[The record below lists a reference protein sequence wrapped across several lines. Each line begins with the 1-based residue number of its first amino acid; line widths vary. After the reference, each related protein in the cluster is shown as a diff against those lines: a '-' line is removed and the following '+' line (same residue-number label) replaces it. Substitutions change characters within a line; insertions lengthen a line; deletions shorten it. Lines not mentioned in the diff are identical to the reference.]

1 MENKIDLENLRRL
14 TIETKFSQEL
24 LEKDYHLTRILH
36 KISEKKIKDLVF
48 KGGTCLN
55 KCYLGFYRLS
65 EDLDFVYNQDTK
77 ELSKRQIKLILD
89 KIRRDIIEILEELG
103 FETSKELGKGWKMLT
118 SKFKPRIV
126 GLEIITKYSSII
138 NNSSQTIKLEISFRK
153 KLIKPTKRKTIK
165 HEFID
170 ATGEPILPENIG
182 IEVIDL
188 SENLAEKFRA
198 LLVRKNIAIRDVY
211 DIYFIFKNKIVK
223 IDKDLIDLILTKINE
238 SSKEKFIRKE
248 LFDFIKGLVS
258 KTSELDEKEIS
269 SMLKSDE
276 DVDVKEMV
284 KVIVGEFGEERDKRG
299 EMGEII

>member
-1 MENKIDLENLRRL
+1 MENKIDLDDLRRL
-14 TIETKFSQEL
+14 SIGTKFPQEL

-36 KISEKKIKDLVF
+36 KISEKQIKDLVF

-65 EDLDFVYNQDTK
+65 EDLDFVYNKDTK

-89 KIRRDIIEILEELG
+89 KLRREIIEILDDLG

-118 SKFKPRIV
+118 SKLKPRIV
-126 GLEIITKYSSII
+126 GLEIITKYNSII
-138 NNSSQTIKLEISFRK
+138 DNSIQTIKIEISFRK
-153 KLIKPTKRKTIK
+153 KLRKPSKRKTIK

-170 ATGEPILPENIG
+170 ATGEPILKENVE

-198 LLVRKNIAIRDVY
+198 LMIRKNIAIRDIY
-211 DIYFIFKNKIVK
+211 DIYFILKNKIAKVN
-223 IDKDLIDLILTKINE
+223 KDLIDLILAKINE
-238 SSKEKFIRKE
+238 SSKEKFTRKE
-248 LFDFIKGLVS
+248 LFDFIKNLES

-276 DVDVKEMV
+276 KADVREMV
-284 KVIVGEFGEERDKRG
+284 GVIVGGFAEEKDKKGEKGVR
-299 EMGEII
+299 

>member
-1 MENKIDLENLRRL
+1 MENKIDLDDLRRL
-14 TIETKFSQEL
+14 SIGTKFPQDL

-36 KISEKKIKDLVF
+36 KISEKQIKDLVF

-65 EDLDFVYNQDTK
+65 EDLDFVYNKDTK

-89 KIRRDIIEILEELG
+89 KLRREIIEILDRLG

-118 SKFKPRIV
+118 SKLKPRIV
-126 GLEIITKYSSII
+126 GLEIITKYNSII
-138 NNSSQTIKLEISFRK
+138 DNSVQTIKIEISFRK
-153 KLIKPTKRKTIK
+153 RLRKPTKRKTIK

-170 ATGEPILPENIG
+170 AIGEPILDKDIE

-188 SENLAEKFRA
+188 NENLAEKFRA
-198 LLVRKNIAIRDVY
+198 LMIRKNIAIRDIY
-211 DIYFIFKNKIVK
+211 DIYFILKNKIAKVN
-223 IDKDLIDLILTKINE
+223 KDLIDLILAKINE
-238 SSKEKFIRKE
+238 SSKEKFTRKE
-248 LFDFIKGLVS
+248 LFDFIKNLES

-276 DVDVKEMV
+276 KADVREMV
-284 KVIVGEFGEERDKRG
+284 GVIVGGFAEEKDKKGEKGVR
-299 EMGEII
+299 